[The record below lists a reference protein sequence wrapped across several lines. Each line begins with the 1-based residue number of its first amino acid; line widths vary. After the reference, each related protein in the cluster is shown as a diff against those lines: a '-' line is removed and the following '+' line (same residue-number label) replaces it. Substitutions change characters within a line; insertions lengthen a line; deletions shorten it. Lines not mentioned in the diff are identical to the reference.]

1 MRMRTTLA
9 ALTSLIGVVVALA
22 GWQRADPETPFHP
35 RPSRI
40 STGSVDGRA
49 VLSPGTIAAAAT
61 GSYELRIT
69 IGSAGVPTR
78 GAILVGFPKAWFA
91 HPFPLS
97 KRLQRGDPAKP
108 HFLSVTGSRPG
119 ATFAVT
125 VDTTGFT
132 GKIERFNQTIAIV
145 DTGAGLQ
152 PGDTVSVLLANTNAP
167 YLAGADAVHVAID
180 RDGLG
185 RFVEMPEG
193 APYVVTPE
201 SVDDFTLLGPTEAVA
216 GRPVQLQIAAFDRF
230 WNVAEGFEGRVRVT
244 AIDRDRSVSMRPSDH
259 GIARVSWTP
268 LKEGFYFP
276 QAFVTIAGRTEPVLV
291 RGNPVRVFTREPAV
305 KTYWGELHSHSSIS
319 ADGLGNDPY
328 TYARDPARLD
338 FFAATEHADDDGN
351 PRANAIRPEDWET
364 IKDRVRRFYEPG
376 RFVTILA
383 YECSFSAPSGHHN
396 VFFRGTDGE
405 PWPAALMGS
414 VKNLWAKIRAGD
426 AITIPHHMGIL
437 WGGVTVEQQADGP
450 GLQPIVTT
458 APEVGTRLGDSVD
471 WSIHDPL
478 RRPLLEM
485 YSLHG
490 TSEFYD
496 PADPLAYEN
505 ARFTGARSV
514 PGAHYARDAW
524 AAGLELGVVAATDN
538 HSSQPGQPQG
548 GVAAVRAPAL
558 TRETIFDA
566 LAGKHTYA
574 TTGQR
579 IYMDLTIAGVAMG
592 GTGRVRGPVS
602 GNLTI
607 AAPSDIATIEIV
619 RLSDTTKAY
628 AVAAHWENAGRLL
641 QTTFTDSPEG
651 ARVMYYL
658 RLQLKEQVRGRD
670 VRGWSSPIW
679 LNLDRP

>member
-1 MRMRTTLA
+1 MGGRTILGSVVGAVAVVVVLA
-9 ALTSLIGVVVALA
+9 A
-22 GWQRADPETPFHP
+22 WQRVDPETPFHP

-40 STGSVDGRA
+40 SPGTIDGRA
-49 VLSPGTIAAAAT
+49 VLRPDTIAPAAI

-69 IGSAGVPTR
+69 IGSTGLPTR
-78 GAILVGFPKAWFA
+78 GAILVAFPKAWFA

-97 KRLQRGDPAKP
+97 KRLQWTEPSKP
-108 HFLSVTGSRPG
+108 HFLSVTSSRPG

-132 GKIERFNQTIAIV
+132 GKIERFNQTIGIV
-145 DTGAGLQ
+145 DTGPGLLAG
-152 PGDTVSVLLANTNAP
+152 DIVSVAIANTTAP
-167 YLAGADAVHVAID
+167 YIAGADSVRVATD
-180 RDGLG
+180 PAGTG
-185 RFVEMPEG
+185 RFVEMS
-193 APYVVTPE
+193 AAAKYLVTPGPVE
-201 SVDDFTLLGPTEAVA
+201 DFTLLGPTEAIV
-216 GRPVQLQIAAFDRF
+216 GRPVQLQIAAFDGF
-230 WNVAEGFEGRVRVT
+230 WNVASEFEGRVRVT

-259 GIARVSWTP
+259 GIARVSWAP
-268 LKEGFYFP
+268 VKEGFYFP
-276 QAFVTIAGRTEPVLV
+276 QAFVTIPGRTEPVLV
-291 RGNPVRVFTREPAV
+291 RGNPVRVFAREPAV

-328 TYARDPARLD
+328 TYARVPARLD

-351 PRANAIRPEDWET
+351 PRANAIRPEDWES

-383 YECSFSAPSGHHN
+383 YECSFDAPSGHHN

-405 PWPAALMGS
+405 PWPVALMGS

-426 AITIPHHMGIL
+426 AITIPHHMGIMF
-437 WGGVTVEQQADGP
+437 GGVTVEQQAAGP

-458 APEVGTRLGDSVD
+458 AGDVGTRLGNSVD

-558 TRETIFDA
+558 TREAIFDA

-592 GTGRVRGPVS
+592 GTGRARGPIS
-602 GNLTI
+602 GNVTI
-607 AAPSDIATIEIV
+607 AAPSDIATVEIV

-628 AVAAHWENAGRLL
+628 AVAAHWENSGRLL
-641 QTTFTDSPEG
+641 QTTFTDSPDG

-658 RLQLKEQVRGRD
+658 RLQMKEQVRGRD
-670 VRGWSSPIW
+670 VRGWSSPVW
-679 LNLDRP
+679 LDLDRP

>member
-1 MRMRTTLA
+1 MGGRTILA
-9 ALTSLIGVVVALA
+9 GVVGLTGLVIAFS

-35 RPSRI
+35 RPPRI
-40 STGSVDGRA
+40 SPGTVDGRA
-49 VLSPGTIAAAAT
+49 VLRPDTLAPAAI

-69 IGSAGVPTR
+69 IGSTGLPTR
-78 GAILVGFPKAWFA
+78 GAMLVAFPKTWFA

-97 KRLQRGDPAKP
+97 KRLQSSDASKP
-108 HFLSVTGSRPG
+108 HFLSVTSSRPG
-119 ATFAVT
+119 ATFTIA
-125 VDTTGFT
+125 VDTVGFT
-132 GKIERFNQTIAIV
+132 GKIERFNQTIGIV
-145 DTGAGLQ
+145 ETGAGLQ
-152 PGDTVSVLLANTNAP
+152 PGDVVTVVLANTNAP
-167 YLAGADAVHVAID
+167 YLSGPDSVRVAID
-180 RDGLG
+180 REGTG
-185 RFVEMPEG
+185 RFVEMTD
-193 APYVVTPE
+193 AAKYVVTPDRVE
-201 SVDDFTLLGPTEAVA
+201 DFTLLGPTEAVV
-216 GRPVQLQIAAFDRF
+216 GRPVQMQIAAFDRF
-230 WNVAEGFEGRVRVT
+230 WNVAEGFEGRVRLT
-244 AIDRDRSVSMRPSDH
+244 AVDRDRSLSMRPSDR

-268 LKEGFYFP
+268 AKEGFYFP
-276 QAFVTIAGRTEPVLV
+276 QAFVDVPGRSEPVLV
-291 RGNPVRVFTREPAV
+291 RGNPVRVFVREPAV

-338 FFAATEHADDDGN
+338 FFASTEHADDDGN

-383 YECSFSAPSGHHN
+383 YECSFESPSGHHN

-405 PWPAALMGS
+405 PWPVALMGS
-414 VKNLWAKIRAGD
+414 VRNLWAKIRAGD
-426 AITIPHHMGIL
+426 AITIPHHMGIQF
-437 WGGVTVEQQADGP
+437 GGVTVEQQAAGP

-458 APEVGTRLGDSVD
+458 ASPPGTSVGNSVD

-490 TSEFYD
+490 TSEIYD
-496 PADPLAYEN
+496 PSDPLAYEN

-548 GVAAVRAPAL
+548 GVAAVRAPQL
-558 TRETIFDA
+558 TREAIFDA

-579 IYMDLTIAGVAMG
+579 IYMDLTIAGVPMG
-592 GTGRVRGPVS
+592 GQGKARGPVS
-602 GNLTI
+602 GSVTI
-607 AAPSDIATIEIV
+607 AAPSDIASVEIV
-619 RLSDTTKAY
+619 RLSDATKAY

-641 QTTFTDSPEG
+641 QTTFTDAPDG

-658 RLQLKEQVRGRD
+658 RLQLKDQVRERD

-679 LNLDRP
+679 LDLARP

>member
-1 MRMRTTLA
+1 MGSRTTL
-9 ALTSLIGVVVALA
+9 IGVAGVVGIVVALA
-22 GWQRADPETPFHP
+22 GWQRSDPDTPFHP

-40 STGSVDGRA
+40 SAGVIDGRA
-49 VLSPGTIAAAAT
+49 VLRPDTIAPAAVGT
-61 GSYELRIT
+61 YELQIT
-69 IGSAGVPTR
+69 LGSAGLPAR
-78 GAILVGFPKAWFA
+78 GAMLVGFPKTWFA

-97 KRLQRGDPAKP
+97 KRLQLADSSKP
-108 HFLSVTGSRPG
+108 HFLSVKSSRPG
-119 ATFAVT
+119 ATFSMT
-125 VDTTGFT
+125 VDTVGFA

-145 DTGAGLQ
+145 DTGVGLQ
-152 PGDTVSVLLANTNAP
+152 PGDLVSVVLANTNAP
-167 YLAGADAVHVAID
+167 YLAGADSVRVAID
-180 RDGLG
+180 HDGDG
-185 RFVEMPEG
+185 RFVELST
-193 APYVVTPE
+193 AAKYVVAPGA
-201 SVDDFTLLGPTEAVA
+201 VDDFTLLGPTEGVV
-216 GRPVQLQIAAFDRF
+216 GQPLRLQIAAFDRF
-230 WNVAEGFEGRVRVT
+230 WNVAEAFGGRVRVT
-244 AIDRDRSVSMRPSDH
+244 GIDRDRSVSMTPSDQ
-259 GIARVSWTP
+259 GIAHLSWTP
-268 LKEGFYFP
+268 AREGFYFP
-276 QAFVTIAGRTEPVLV
+276 QALVSISGRGEPVLV
-291 RGNPVRVFTREPAV
+291 RGNPVRVFAREPAV
-305 KTYWGELHSHSSIS
+305 RTYWGELHSHSSIS

-328 TYARDPARLD
+328 SYARDPARLD

-364 IKDRVRRFYEPG
+364 IKDRVRQFYQPG
-376 RFVTILA
+376 RFVTLLA
-383 YECSFSAPSGHHN
+383 YECSFEAPSGHHN

-405 PWPAALMGS
+405 PWPVALMGS

-426 AITIPHHMGIL
+426 AITIPHHMGIQF
-437 WGGVTVEQQADGP
+437 GGVTVEQQAAGP

-458 APEVGTRLGDSVD
+458 ASPPGTSVGNSVD

-496 PADPLAYEN
+496 PSDPLAYEN

-514 PGAHYARDAW
+514 PGAHYARDGW

-558 TRETIFDA
+558 TREAIFDA

-579 IYMDLTIAGVAMG
+579 IYLDLTIAGVPMG
-592 GTGRVRGPVS
+592 GIGKARAPIS
-602 GNLTI
+602 GSLTI
-607 AAPSDIATIEIV
+607 AAPSDIATVDIV
-619 RLSDTTKAY
+619 RLSDSTKAY

-641 QTTFTDSPEG
+641 QTTFTDSPDG

-658 RLQLKEQVRGRD
+658 RLELKEQVRGRD
-670 VRGWSSPIW
+670 VRGWSSPVW
-679 LNLDRP
+679 LDLDRP